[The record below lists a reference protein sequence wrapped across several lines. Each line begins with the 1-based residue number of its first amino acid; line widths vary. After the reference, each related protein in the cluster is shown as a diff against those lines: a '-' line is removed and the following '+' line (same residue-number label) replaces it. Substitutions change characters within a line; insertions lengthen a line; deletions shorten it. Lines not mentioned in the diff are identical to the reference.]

1 MKKMITALFAILT
14 IMMFSSTTA
23 FAAEAENCIDI
34 DEIMEIQLVEFS
46 PYYVDGESD
55 DPLFYRIQKQQQA
68 MADESEKTFNP
79 YDYTKKLLKDGA
91 KVKATIDESAGKHY
105 VNIKVYVESNSQEC
119 ETVKWFS
126 ADGVEF
132 TVIGQSISWR
142 IELPF

>member
-23 FAAEAENCIDI
+23 FAAEAENCINI
-34 DEIMEIQLVEFS
+34 DEIMEIQLVEFP

-55 DPLFYRIQKQQQA
+55 DPLFYRIQKQQA